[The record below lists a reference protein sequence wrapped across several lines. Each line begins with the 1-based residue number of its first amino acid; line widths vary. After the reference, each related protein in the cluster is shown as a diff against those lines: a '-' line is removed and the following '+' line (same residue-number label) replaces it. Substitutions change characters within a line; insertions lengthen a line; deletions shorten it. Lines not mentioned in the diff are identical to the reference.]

1 MSRQNLNLCL
11 GVTKIKCREII
22 SKISIFESY
31 VAAQCRNRMKIFTRS
46 VQKFENISIFDVPE
60 ETSLIVCASM
70 MVIACYGERLTA
82 YDFTGVVT
90 REWVMSSPVRF
101 VKILPG
107 LPGSECMLVALE
119 DGSVSK
125 IFLDSSFPIQIQKIN
140 QDRFQ
145 LTDEMTIGKTH
156 PTLCVKLAII
166 IFLISSKS
174 LKSLY
179 IWLTTINIETS
190 SLY

>member
-1 MSRQNLNLCL
+1 MFI

-107 LPGSECMLVALE
+107 LPGSECMIVALE

-140 QDRFQ
+140 QVGFRNALMVKFIVSI
-145 LTDEMTIGKTH
+145 TIKDI
-156 PTLCVKLAII
+156 P
-166 IFLISSKS
+166 
-174 LKSLY
+174 KSLY
-179 IWLTTINIETS
+179 SLFIW
-190 SLY
+190 

>member
-1 MSRQNLNLCL
+1 
-11 GVTKIKCREII
+11 
-22 SKISIFESY
+22 
-31 VAAQCRNRMKIFTRS
+31 MKIFTRS

-107 LPGSECMLVALE
+107 LPGSECMIVALE

-140 QDRFQ
+140 QVGFRNALMVKFIVSI
-145 LTDEMTIGKTH
+145 TIKDI
-156 PTLCVKLAII
+156 PKPLY
-166 IFLISSKS
+166 S
-174 LKSLY
+174 LF
-179 IWLTTINIETS
+179 IW
-190 SLY
+190 